1 MQYNTCNITFWRKV
15 NKNKNKNKRKE
26 GVGFPTS
33 SFVLLCTNRIVLS
46 LFFWLATFVFFLM
59 LAFYFGQAADAGKY

>member
-15 NKNKNKNKRKE
+15 NKNKRKE

-46 LFFWLATFVFFLM
+46 LFSGLRLLFFFLM